1 MIYTESEKNFLKY
14 HSMGCGY
21 SGEFQEKKPIYPGD
35 PVILVCPSCGSEY
48 RPEQELNGEVLSF
61 AGDSIDMFT
70 RALDVELIEELDK
83 RGYKVEKKT
92 GEFWKEA

>member
-1 MIYTESEKNFLKY
+1 MIYTESEKAFWKA

-21 SGEFQEKKPIYPGD
+21 SGEFNRKHVFPEDPITFEC
-35 PVILVCPSCGSEY
+35 PVCGSAY
-48 RPEQELNGEVLSF
+48 RPEQELNGELLTF
-61 AGDSIDMFT
+61 AGDSIDMFS
-70 RALDVELIEELDK
+70 RVLDVELIEELDK